1 MVDGMPI
8 LRPDTLPPTWSVLLT
23 EQHGVVSHQQ
33 LRAHGFTV
41 ARIAA
46 EVRACRWQQVLPRVY
61 ATFTGPL
68 PPEALVVAALLY
80 GGPSALLSH
89 RTAAE
94 RWGLL
99 PPGPTLPVEITVPY
113 GRSAVSQL
121 PIVLLH
127 RSRAHRHLVAATHPP
142 MTSRADTA
150 IDVAVAEP
158 DARAARQLL
167 TAVLGTGRVSPNDV
181 RRRLL
186 ERPPLRYRNALDEAV
201 RMVSGGVQSVLEE
214 RYAVDVEQAHGL
226 PAGRRQ
232 QPVVVDGRAL
242 YEDVVYDGAGAR
254 LTVRLD
260 GRSHLQADVALK
272 DRRRGNAAEL
282 AGRASL
288 VFGWWEVSTT
298 PCVVAA
304 EVTTVLLRSGAY
316 LAANT
321 CSRCSGGVVS
331 A

>member
-1 MVDGMPI
+1 MPI
-8 LRPDTLPPTWSVLLT
+8 LRPDSPPPTWSVLLA
-23 EQHGVVSHQQ
+23 EQHGVVSHHQ
-33 LRAHGFTV
+33 LRTHGFTV

-46 EVRACRWQQVLPRVY
+46 EVRARRWQQVLPRVY

-99 PPGPTLPVEITVPY
+99 PSGPTLPVEITVPY

-121 PIVLLH
+121 PFVLLH
-127 RSRAHRHLVAATHPP
+127 RSRAHRHLVAATAPP

-167 TAVLGTGRVSPNDV
+167 TAVLATGRVSPNDV

-226 PAGRRQ
+226 PNGRRQ
-232 QPVVVDGRAL
+232 QP
-242 YEDVVYDGAGAR
+242 VVYDGAGAR

-260 GRSHLQADVALK
+260 GRTHLQADVALK

-282 AGRASL
+282 AGRARL
-288 VFGWWEVSTT
+288 VFGWTEVATA

-304 EVTTVLLRSGAY
+304 EVTTVLLRSGAH